1 MKREVIGY
9 SSVRGALHE
18 IGRLPN
24 QDSYL
29 VKQFKFGTLLV
40 VSDGMGSHP
49 HSDVGS
55 HSVCLSVSRAIQL
68 WHEYRCDDIRLLI
81 PLLHSLWGMDVFPFP
96 KNECGATC
104 LFAFLSDDNLLYLGQ
119 LGDGNI
125 YYSVGD
131 ELILLKLK
139 RMILQILRLAS
150 IASEVLRIGA
160 LLQYALVINLLRYVL

>member
-131 ELILLKLK
+131 ELIL
-139 RMILQILRLAS
+139 QILRLAS

>member
-1 MKREVIGY
+1 M
-9 SSVRGALHE
+9 
-18 IGRLPN
+18 
-24 QDSYL
+24 
-29 VKQFKFGTLLV
+29 
-40 VSDGMGSHP
+40 HP

-131 ELILLKLK
+131 ELILLKTK
-139 RMILQILRLAS
+139 EDDLQILRLAS